1 MFCKILLAHYQY
13 SAFNSFIGILNPSF
27 IVILNSS
34 KYIRF
39 QFIIVNCYVITVLMF
54 LYVL

>member
-1 MFCKILLAHYQY
+1 MFCKILLAHCQY